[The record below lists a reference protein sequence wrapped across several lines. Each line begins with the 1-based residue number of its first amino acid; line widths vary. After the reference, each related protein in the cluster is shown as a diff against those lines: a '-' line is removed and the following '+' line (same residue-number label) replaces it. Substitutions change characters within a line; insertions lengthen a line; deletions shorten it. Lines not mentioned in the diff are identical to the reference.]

1 MAPVRVEKQ
10 VLWKKGIPDRP
21 KRSFLEE
28 EKQNLVDFYRLLDLV
43 EDRAAKKE
51 FKHLFLTLEELRHHH
66 LSKYFLTLPDPINL
80 RIFDYSDVI
89 KRPLDLRTI
98 SNKLLR
104 GKYKDVR

>member
-1 MAPVRVEKQ
+1 MAPVRIEKQ

-51 FKHLFLTLEELRHHH
+51 FKHLFLTLEGLMSVTLSTKNSGRGLETALRESH
-66 LSKYFLTLPDPINL
+66 LLF
-80 RIFDYSDVI
+80 
-89 KRPLDLRTI
+89 
-98 SNKLLR
+98 
-104 GKYKDVR
+104 